1 MEILTSLLTIFIIIA
16 AGILSRFSGIFQ
28 EKHAQALS
36 SFVYYFGL
44 PALFFEKISQ
54 LDIPSLDP
62 VVVGSILFPTLLILG
77 VLLVFKWFGLLDKEN
92 YVMLSISISFGSYAF
107 FGVAFFETFQG
118 GRWLDLSI
126 LSASLLGIIGI
137 VTTILLLEYAAKKE
151 KGWGYLTKIFTNPL
165 ILSILLGLT
174 FSLAKIQ
181 IPFFD
186 NALTLI
192 GHTASGL
199 AIFVLG
205 MYICDHFTWSVLK
218 KSLGYSL
225 FRMIVLPL
233 AALITIKLFLP
244 GRGDINQFLLLEHG
258 MPAAIA
264 LEVFAERY
272 QFKVGETA
280 GVVTLTSLL
289 NFPVLTGL
297 YYLSRLL

>member
-1 MEILTSLLTIFIIIA
+1 MEILTSLLTIFIIIL

-28 EKHAQALS
+28 EEHAKTLS

-44 PALFFEKISQ
+44 PALFFGKISH
-54 LDIPSLDP
+54 LDIHSLDP
-62 VVVGSILFPTLLILG
+62 MMVSCILFPTLLILG
-77 VLLVFKWFGLLDKEN
+77 GLLVSKGIGLLDKDN
-92 YVMLSISISFGSYAF
+92 YVMLSLSISFGSYAF
-107 FGVAFFETFQG
+107 FGVAFFETFQD
-118 GRWLDLSI
+118 GRWLELSI

-137 VTTILLLEYAAKKE
+137 VSTVLLLEYAARRE
-151 KGWGYLTKIFTNPL
+151 KGWGNLTKIFTNPL
-165 ILSILLGLT
+165 ILSIFLGVI
-174 FSLAKIQ
+174 FSLAKIR
-181 IPFFD
+181 ILFFD
-186 NALTLI
+186 NALSLI

-233 AALITIKLFLP
+233 TALLTIELFLP
-244 GRGDINQFLLLEHG
+244 ESRDINQFLLLEHG

-297 YYLSRLL
+297 YYLSQII